1 MADLPTPQDD
11 GEEVE
16 PAHSAAHERARKI
29 DPRYT
34 EGELVRVGW
43 AANQSEAELIQ
54 GLLLENGIPSTTR
67 RSMGFD
73 VPDFLA
79 AGPRD
84 IYVPGAGAEA
94 ARDLLPDTG
103 TADRDDRDS
112 GPRLGQALKI
122 AAVLVLAGGGLALL
136 AWLLQPGG

>member
-1 MADLPTPQDD
+1 MAELPRPEPGDEQ
-11 GEEVE
+11 VE
-16 PAHSAAHERARKI
+16 PARSAAHERARKI
-29 DPRYT
+29 DPAYA

-43 AANQSEAELIQ
+43 AGNQAEAELIQ
-54 GLLLENGIPSTTR
+54 GLLLENGIPSTLR

-84 IYVPGAGAEA
+84 VYVPAAGAEA
-94 ARDLLPDTG
+94 ARELLPDTG
-103 TADRDDRDS
+103 VAADREADS

-122 AAVLVLAGGGLALL
+122 AAVLVLVGGGVALL

>member
-1 MADLPTPQDD
+1 MADLPGPRPD
-11 GEEVE
+11 GEEEVE
-16 PAHSAAHERARKI
+16 PARSPAHERARKI
-29 DPRYT
+29 NPAYV

-43 AANQSEAELIQ
+43 AGNQAEAELIQ
-54 GLLLENGIPSTTR
+54 GLLLENGVPSTLR

-84 IYVPGAGAEA
+84 IFVPAAGAEA
-94 ARDLLPDTG
+94 ARALLPDSG
-103 TADRDDRDS
+103 MAAEADAD
-112 GPRLGQALKI
+112 GPGLGQALKI
-122 AAVLVLAGGGLALL
+122 AAVVVLVGGGFALL